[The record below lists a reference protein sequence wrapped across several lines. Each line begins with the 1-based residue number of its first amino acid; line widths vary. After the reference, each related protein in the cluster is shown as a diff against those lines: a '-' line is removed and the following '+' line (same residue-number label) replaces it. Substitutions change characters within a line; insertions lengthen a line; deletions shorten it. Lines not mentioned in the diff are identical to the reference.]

1 MRNSLRSLVAVLVIL
16 AVAAPQARA
25 QQGWEL
31 GARGGVSVAKVSGD
45 VEDVLDKS
53 NRTGFSGG
61 LFLNYDMGIL
71 GFQVAGQYT
80 QKGSD
85 LDLGEAVEEFS
96 LKYIEIPAVIKAGI
110 PLGII
115 KPSVLGGVG
124 LGFNTSCDQDG
135 TDCKDNVKSTD
146 WMGIAGADVAI
157 YVGSISLW
165 VDGRYHFGLSDIN
178 EAADVVGDLKNRNWT
193 FQGGIAFAL

>member
-61 LFLNYDMGIL
+61 LFLTVGHSSRTPTDAGCLLI
-71 GFQVAGQYT
+71 FQ
-80 QKGSD
+80 
-85 LDLGEAVEEFS
+85 
-96 LKYIEIPAVIKAGI
+96 
-110 PLGII
+110 
-115 KPSVLGGVG
+115 KP
-124 LGFNTSCDQDG
+124 TRIRD
-135 TDCKDNVKSTD
+135 
-146 WMGIAGADVAI
+146 
-157 YVGSISLW
+157 
-165 VDGRYHFGLSDIN
+165 
-178 EAADVVGDLKNRNWT
+178 
-193 FQGGIAFAL
+193 